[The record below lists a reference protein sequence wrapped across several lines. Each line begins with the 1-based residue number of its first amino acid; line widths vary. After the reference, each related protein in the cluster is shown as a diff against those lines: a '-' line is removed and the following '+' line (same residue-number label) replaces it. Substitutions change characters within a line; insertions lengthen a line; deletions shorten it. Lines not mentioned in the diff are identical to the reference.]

1 MLGILNKMFDPTKR
15 ALNKYEKIANDI
27 DAVRGDY
34 ENLSDEAL
42 KHKTAE
48 FKERLEKGET
58 TDDLLVE
65 AFAVVREA
73 SRRVTGMFP
82 FKVRL
87 MGGIALHE
95 GNISEMKT
103 GEGKTLTSTLPVY
116 LNALTGKGV
125 HVVTVNEYLASR
137 DAQQMGEIFA
147 FLGLTVGLNLN
158 SMSKDEKREAYT

>member
-27 DAVRGDY
+27 DAVKGDY
-34 ENLSDEAL
+34 ENLSDDAL
-42 KHKTAE
+42 KQKTAE

-82 FKVRL
+82 FKVQL
-87 MGGIALHE
+87 MGALPFMRGI
-95 GNISEMKT
+95 SQK
-103 GEGKTLTSTLPVY
+103 
-116 LNALTGKGV
+116 
-125 HVVTVNEYLASR
+125 
-137 DAQQMGEIFA
+137 
-147 FLGLTVGLNLN
+147 
-158 SMSKDEKREAYT
+158 

>member
-27 DAVRGDY
+27 DALRGDY

-82 FKVRL
+82 FKVQL
-87 MGGIALHE
+87 MG
-95 GNISEMKT
+95 
-103 GEGKTLTSTLPVY
+103 
-116 LNALTGKGV
+116 
-125 HVVTVNEYLASR
+125 ASPFMR
-137 DAQQMGEIFA
+137 GTFP
-147 FLGLTVGLNLN
+147 
-158 SMSKDEKREAYT
+158 K